1 MDAAMAL
8 PSRRMEV
15 WFAGTTPQR
24 RLTVLFRIFLAI
36 PQFFVLVFLGIALF
50 FVVVIG
56 WFGALFMGR
65 FPLWAHTFVTGV
77 LRWFA
82 RVDAYLFLL
91 TDRYPPFTFEDTE
104 YPVRPFF
111 PEPGRLNRWAV
122 LFRFILVIPA
132 SVYAQIVRYGLTI
145 PLLIVMWFVVLI
157 TGTMPPTFY
166 VAYAALLRYDFR
178 VQTYFLML
186 TSEYAWGMLGDRP
199 AFPATPPQTAPFQT
213 PGGAVPPAGVPP
225 VASPPYTYPPATA
238 GGAPPDQPG
247 GASATPDPTAQEAES
262 AGPGGLPAMPPPM
275 PAPMP
280 PPTMA
285 PAVPPAMPPP
295 SAGERVAFGGG
306 EQLPPW
312 GTLVVQGATRGWMIF
327 AIVWGSVLFV
337 GGNAVQSAFNHHNTN
352 NNTNILGNTGST
364 GTGNTGAGNT
374 GGTGGTGNTP

>member
-1 MDAAMAL
+1 MAL

-36 PQFFVLVFLGIALF
+36 PQFFVLFFLGIAVF

-77 LRWFA
+77 LRWSA
-82 RVDAYLFLL
+82 RVEAYLLLL

-122 LFRFILVIPA
+122 LFRIILVFPA
-132 SVYAQIVRYGLTI
+132 SIYAQIVRYGLTI

-166 VAYAALLRYDFR
+166 VAYAAILRYDFR
-178 VQTYFLML
+178 VETYFLML
-186 TSEYAWGMLGDRP
+186 TSEYAWGMLGDHQ
-199 AFPATPPQTAPFQT
+199 AFPATPPQTAPFPT
-213 PGGAVPPAGVPP
+213 PGGPMPPTGVPP
-225 VASPPYTYPPATA
+225 VASPPYSYPPATA
-238 GGAPPDQPG
+238 GGAP
-247 GASATPDPTAQEAES
+247 AAPDPTGQGAET
-262 AGPGGLPAMPPPM
+262 APPGG

-280 PPTMA
+280 PPMPPPAMA

-327 AIVWGSVLFV
+327 AIVWGSILLV
-337 GGNAVQSAFNHHNTN
+337 GGNAVQTAFNHHNTN
-352 NNTNILGNTGST
+352 NNTNIFGNTGST
-364 GTGNTGAGNT
+364 GTGNSGAGNT
-374 GGTGGTGNTP
+374 GTTGGTGNTP